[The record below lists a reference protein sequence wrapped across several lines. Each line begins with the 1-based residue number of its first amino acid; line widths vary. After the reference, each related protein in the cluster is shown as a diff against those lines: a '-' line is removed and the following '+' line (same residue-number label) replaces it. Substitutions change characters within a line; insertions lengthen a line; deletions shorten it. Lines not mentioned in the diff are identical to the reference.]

1 MYRSTNIYGSFI
13 MLSKDDILKSDDVL
27 RAKEELEDSPTR
39 LFEFQ
44 LAAKFGCTVKELLQR
59 IDKDELIEWAAYNMI
74 DPFTED
80 RADDRSAII
89 ARVVAAGLLDGAYS
103 LNDFRAVME
112 PVEQMDFETMETIL
126 RGTASR

>member
-1 MYRSTNIYGSFI
+1 MASGGI
-13 MLSKDDILKSDDVL
+13 MVSKDDILKSDDVL
-27 RAKEELEDSPTR
+27 KAKEELEDRPTR

-44 LAAKFGCTVKELLQR
+44 LAAKLGCTVKELLQR

-89 ARVVAAGLLDGAYS
+89 AQVAAAGLLEGTYC

-112 PVEQMDFETMETIL
+112 PVEQMKLETMASIL
-126 RGTASR
+126 RGTVSQ

>member
-1 MYRSTNIYGSFI
+1 

-27 RAKEELEDSPTR
+27 RAKEKLEDSPTR

-59 IDKDELIEWAAYNMI
+59 IDKDELVEWAAYNMI

-89 ARVVAAGLLDGAYS
+89 ARVVAAGLLEGTYS

-112 PVEQMDFETMETIL
+112 PVEQMDFKEMETIL